1 MQVWRNNNLDTR
13 SETKTFTR
21 SEHQRRGNSISS
33 LRLRVGE
40 LKSATFLKLHILS
53 ASLHFDSHDN
63 VKTPFAVLEIV
74 VWVKFT
80 GAEII

>member
-21 SEHQRRGNSISS
+21 SEHQRQGNSISS

-40 LKSATFLKLHILS
+40 LKSATFLELHILS

-74 VWVKFT
+74 VWVIFT

>member
-21 SEHQRRGNSISS
+21 SEHQRQGNSISS

-74 VWVKFT
+74 VWVIFT